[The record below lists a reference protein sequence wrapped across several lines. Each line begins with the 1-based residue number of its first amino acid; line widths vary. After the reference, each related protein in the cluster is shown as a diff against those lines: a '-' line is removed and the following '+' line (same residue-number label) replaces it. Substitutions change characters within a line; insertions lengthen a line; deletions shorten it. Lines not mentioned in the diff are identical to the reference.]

1 MGFLKQD
8 APVVDYEEWR
18 KGTRA
23 ERIVPMARH
32 WAEVGF
38 GTPVVLHL
46 FYVLKILA
54 YILVAWLIV
63 LTTTGIDG
71 FTNVA
76 QWYAEPIVFEK
87 VVLYTM
93 LFEVVGLGC
102 GFGPLNNR
110 FFPPMGSILYWLRP
124 KTIRLPP
131 WPNRIPLT
139 KGTTRTP
146 LDALLYG
153 ALLVVLAVA
162 LFTDGTGPIPALNT
176 SVGVLPQWQI
186 WTILGLLA
194 VLGLRDKVI
203 FLAARGEVYASLTVC
218 FLFAGADI
226 IIAAK
231 LVCLVIWL
239 GAATSKLNKH
249 FPFVISTMMS
259 NNPVFRPR
267 WIKRMFFEH
276 FPDDLRPGRPSR
288 WLAHFSTAIEGLVPL
303 VLFFSH
309 GGWPTA
315 IAAFVMVCFHFGIL
329 SSIPMG
335 VPLEWNVF
343 MMFSVLALFVGH
355 AQVGLGD
362 MSTPLPIALFVVVAG
377 TVVMGNL
384 FPRKVS
390 FLPGMRYYAGNWD
403 TGLWCVKPSASA
415 KIENGIVSI
424 ASMPQ
429 AQMEKFYGSPETAE
443 MYLYMGYA
451 FRSFNSHGRAMFAL
465 AHRAMAGFN
474 EDDYVLTDGER
485 ICSTAIG
492 WNFGDGHMHNE
503 QLIEALHERCHFEPG
518 EVRIVLIDGQP
529 IHRQRQEYRLV
540 DAATGEFERGY
551 VNVADL
557 VTRQPWDD
565 TAPVHVTWKKDSADA
580 HDVGGDPQATQPMTS
595 RTLTSSRP
603 CNESSRATSRCL
615 RQCASA
621 AAPSPERRI
630 CIRRR

>member
-8 APVVDYEEWR
+8 APVVDYEEWS

-23 ERIVPMARH
+23 EKIVPMARH

-46 FYVLKILA
+46 FYVVKILL
-54 YILVAWLIV
+54 YILGGWLFA
-63 LTTTGIDG
+63 LATKGIDG

-76 QWYAEPIVFEK
+76 SWYAEPIVFEK

-124 KTIRLPP
+124 TTIRLPP

-139 KGTTRTP
+139 KGTARAP
-146 LDALLYG
+146 FDVALYA
-153 ALLVVLAVA
+153 ALLVMLLIA
-162 LFTDGTGPIPALNT
+162 LFSDGTGPIPALGT
-176 SVGVLPQWQI
+176 TVGVLPLWQI

-194 VLGLRDKVI
+194 VLALRDKVI
-203 FLAARGEVYASLTVC
+203 FLAARGEVYASFTVA
-218 FLFAGADI
+218 FLFDGVDM

-267 WIKRMFFEH
+267 FIKRRFFEH
-276 FPDDLRPGRPSR
+276 FPDDLRPGRLSR
-288 WLAHFSTAIEGLVPL
+288 MLAHFSTAVEGLVPL

-315 IAAFVMVCFHFGIL
+315 IAALVMLCFHFGIL

-355 AQVGLGD
+355 ARLGLGD
-362 MSTPLPIALFVVVAG
+362 LQSPLPIVLFAVVAG
-377 TVVMGNL
+377 TVVIGNL

-403 TGLWCVKPSASA
+403 TGLWCIKPSAEQ
-415 KIENGIVSI
+415 KITDNVVSI

-429 AQMEKFYGSPETAE
+429 AQMERYYGSPETAQ

-451 FRSFNSHGRAMFAL
+451 FRAFNTHGRAMFTL
-465 AHRAMAGFN
+465 AHRAMAGQN
-474 EDDYVLTDGER
+474 EDDYTLTDGER

-503 QLIEALHERCHFEPG
+503 QLIEALQERCRFEPG
-518 EVRIVLIDGQP
+518 EVRVVLIDAQP
-529 IHRQRQEYRLV
+529 IHRQTQQYRLV
-540 DAATGEFERGY
+540 DAATGEFESGY
-551 VNVADL
+551 VKVADM

-565 TAPVHVTWKKDSADA
+565 NVPVHVYRSDHVDA
-580 HDVGGDPQATQPMTS
+580 P
-595 RTLTSSRP
+595 
-603 CNESSRATSRCL
+603 
-615 RQCASA
+615 
-621 AAPSPERRI
+621 
-630 CIRRR
+630 

>member
-8 APVVDYEEWR
+8 APVVDYEQWS

-23 ERIVPMARH
+23 EKIVPMARH

-46 FYVLKILA
+46 FYVVKILL
-54 YILVAWLIV
+54 YILGGWLFA
-63 LTTTGIDG
+63 LATKGIDG
-71 FTNVA
+71 FTNVTS
-76 QWYAEPIVFEK
+76 WYAEPIVFEK

-93 LFEVVGLGC
+93 LFEVIGLGC

-124 KTIRLPP
+124 NTIRLPP
-131 WPNRIPLT
+131 WPTRVPLT

-146 LDALLYG
+146 FDAVLYG
-153 ALLVVLAVA
+153 ALVVMLVVA
-162 LFTDGTGPIPALNT
+162 LFSDGTGPVPALGT
-176 SVGVLPQWQI
+176 TVGVLPMWQI

-203 FLAARGEVYASLTVC
+203 FLAARGEVYASFTVA
-218 FLFAGADI
+218 FLFAGYGVDM

-267 WIKRMFFEH
+267 IIKRMFFEH
-276 FPDDLRPGRPSR
+276 FPDDLRPGRLSR

-315 IAAFVMVCFHFGIL
+315 IAAFIMLCFHFGIL

-355 AQVGLGD
+355 AGVGLGD
-362 MSTPLPIALFVVVAG
+362 MTTPLPVLLFIVVAG
-377 TVVMGNL
+377 TVVIGNL

-403 TGLWCVKPSASA
+403 TGLWCVKPSAA
-415 KIENGIVSI
+415 EKIEKNIVSI

-429 AQMEKFYGSPETAE
+429 AQMERYYGSPETAQ

-451 FRSFNSHGRAMFAL
+451 FRAFNTHGRAMFTL
-465 AHRAMAGFN
+465 AHRAMAGQN

-503 QLIEALHERCHFEPG
+503 QLIEALQERCHFEPG
-518 EVRIVLIDGQP
+518 EIRILLLDAQP
-529 IHRQRQEYRLV
+529 IHKQRQEYRLV

-551 VNVADL
+551 VKVADM

-565 TAPVHVTWKKDSADA
+565 TVPVHVTWEKNRADA
-580 HDVGGDPQATQPMTS
+580 T
-595 RTLTSSRP
+595 
-603 CNESSRATSRCL
+603 
-615 RQCASA
+615 
-621 AAPSPERRI
+621 
-630 CIRRR
+630 

>member
-8 APVVDYEEWR
+8 APVVDYETWS
-18 KGTRA
+18 KGTRSQ
-23 ERIVPMARH
+23 RIEPMARH

-46 FYVLKILA
+46 FYVVKILLYVLGA
-54 YILVAWLIV
+54 WLVA
-63 LTTTGIDG
+63 LTTAGVDG

-76 QWYAEPIVFEK
+76 QWYAEPIVYQK
-87 VVLYTM
+87 VILYTM

-124 KTIRLPP
+124 GTIRLPP

-139 KGTTRTP
+139 RGDARTP
-146 LDALLYG
+146 FDAALYG
-153 ALLVVLAVA
+153 ALLILLVVA
-162 LFTDGTGPIPALNT
+162 LATDGTGPIPELG
-176 SVGVLPQWQI
+176 SEIGVLPVWQ
-186 WTILGLLA
+186 TAAILGVLA
-194 VLGLRDKVI
+194 VVGLRDKVI
-203 FLAARGEVYASLTVC
+203 FLAARGEVYASLAAC
-218 FLFAGADI
+218 FLFSGADI
-226 IIAAK
+226 VIAAK

-267 WIKRMFFEH
+267 WIKRRFFEH

-288 WLAHFSTAIEGLVPL
+288 FLAHFSTVIEGLVPL

-309 GGWPTA
+309 GGPATA
-315 IAAFVMVCFHFGIL
+315 IAAFVMLCFHFGIL

-343 MMFSVLALFVGH
+343 MMFSVVALFVGH
-355 AQVGLGD
+355 ADVGLADLTG
-362 MSTPLPIALFVVVAG
+362 PWPVLLFVVVAG
-377 TVVMGNL
+377 TVALGNL

-403 TGLWCVKPSASA
+403 TSLWCVKPSAA
-415 KIENGIVSI
+415 EKIEQGIVSI
-424 ASMPQ
+424 ASMPA
-429 AQMEKFYGSPETAE
+429 AQMERYYGSRETAE

-451 FRSFNSHGRAMFAL
+451 FRSFNTHGRALFTL
-465 AHRAMAGFN
+465 AHRAMTGQDEA
-474 EDDYVLTDGER
+474 EYVLTDGER
-485 ICSTAIG
+485 IVSTAIG
-492 WNFGDGHMHNE
+492 WNFGDGHMSNE
-503 QLIEALHERCHFEPG
+503 QLVAALQSRCHFEPG
-518 EVRIVLIDGQP
+518 EIRIVMLDAQP
-529 IHRQRQEYRLV
+529 IHVQRQQYRLV

-551 VNVADL
+551 VEVAEM

-565 TAPVHVTWKKDSADA
+565 TVPVHVTSTDA
-580 HDVGGDPQATQPMTS
+580 SRLRGDRDPAQ
-595 RTLTSSRP
+595 
-603 CNESSRATSRCL
+603 
-615 RQCASA
+615 
-621 AAPSPERRI
+621 
-630 CIRRR
+630 

>member
-23 ERIVPMARH
+23 EKIVPMARH

-46 FYVLKILA
+46 FYVVKILL
-54 YILVAWLIV
+54 YILAAWLIA
-63 LTTTGIDG
+63 LTTNGIDG

-76 QWYAEPIVFEK
+76 SWYAEPIVFEK

-93 LFEVVGLGC
+93 VFEVIGLGC

-124 KTIRLPP
+124 YTIRLAP

-139 KGTTRTP
+139 RGTTRTP
-146 LDALLYG
+146 VDAALYG
-153 ALLVVLAVA
+153 ALVVVLFAA
-162 LFTDGTGPIPALNT
+162 LFSDGSGPIPALGT
-176 SVGVLPQWQI
+176 TVGVLPMWQI

-203 FLAARGEVYASLTVC
+203 FLAARGEVYASFTVA
-218 FLFAGADI
+218 FLFAGYGVDM

-231 LVCLVIWL
+231 LVCLAIWV

-267 WIKRMFFEH
+267 FIKRKFFEH
-276 FPDDLRPGRPSR
+276 FPDDLRPGRMSR
-288 WLAHFSTAIEGLVPL
+288 RLAHFSTAIEGLVPL

-315 IAAFVMVCFHFGIL
+315 IAAFVMLCFHFGIL

-343 MMFSVLALFVGH
+343 MMFCVLALFVGH
-355 AQVGLGD
+355 APVGLTD
-362 MSTPLPIALFVVVAG
+362 MTTPLPILLFLVVAG
-377 TVVMGNL
+377 TVVIGNL

-403 TGLWCVKPSASA
+403 TTLWCVKPSAA
-415 KIENGIVSI
+415 EKIERGIVSI

-429 AQMEKFYGSPETAE
+429 AQMERYYGSPQTAQ

-451 FRSFNSHGRAMFAL
+451 FRAFNTHGRAMFTL
-465 AHRAMAGFN
+465 AHRAMAGQN

-503 QLIEALHERCHFEPG
+503 QLIAAMQERCHFEPG
-518 EVRIVLIDGQP
+518 EVRVVLLDAQP
-529 IHRQRQEYRLV
+529 IHRQTQQYRLV
-540 DAATGEFERGY
+540 DAATGEFESGY
-551 VNVADL
+551 VKVADM

-565 TAPVHVTWKKDSADA
+565 NVPVHVYRSDHVDA
-580 HDVGGDPQATQPMTS
+580 P
-595 RTLTSSRP
+595 
-603 CNESSRATSRCL
+603 
-615 RQCASA
+615 
-621 AAPSPERRI
+621 
-630 CIRRR
+630 

>member
-8 APVVDYEEWR
+8 TPQIDFEEWS

-23 ERIVPMARH
+23 EKIIPMARH

-38 GTPVVLHL
+38 GTPIALHL
-46 FYVLKILA
+46 FYVVKIGLYILA
-54 YILVAWLIV
+54 AWLLA

-76 QWYAEPIVFEK
+76 HWYAEPIVFEK

-110 FFPPMGSILYWLRP
+110 FFPPLGSILYWLRP
-124 KTIRLPP
+124 GTIRLPP
-131 WPNRIPLT
+131 WPNRIPFT
-139 KGTTRTP
+139 KWDERTAV
-146 LDALLYG
+146 DALLYG
-153 ALLVVLAVA
+153 ALLVLLVIAI
-162 LFTDGTGPIPALNT
+162 FSDGTGPMPALGT
-176 SVGVLPQWQI
+176 TVGVLPAWQI
-186 WTILGLLA
+186 WAVLGVLA

-203 FLAARGEVYASLTVC
+203 YLAARGEVYASFTVA
-218 FLFAGADI
+218 FLFAGYGVDMI
-226 IIAAK
+226 LGAK

-267 WIKRMFFEH
+267 FIKRAFFEH

-315 IAAFVMVCFHFGIL
+315 IAAFVMLCFHFGIL

-355 AQVGLGD
+355 ASVGLGD
-362 MSTPLPIALFVVVAG
+362 LTTPLPILLFAVVAG
-377 TVVMGNL
+377 TVAVGNL
-384 FPRKVS
+384 LPGKVS

-403 TGLWCVKPSASA
+403 TTLWCIKPSADA
-415 KIENGIVSI
+415 KIAKGIVAI
-424 ASMPQ
+424 ASMPA
-429 AQMEKFYGSPETAE
+429 AQLEKFYGSKEAAQIP
-443 MYLYMGYA
+443 MYMGYA
-451 FRSFNSHGRAMFAL
+451 FRAFNTHGRALFTL
-465 AHRAMAGFN
+465 AHRAMAGQN

-485 ICSTAIG
+485 LCSTAIG
-492 WNFGDGHMHNE
+492 WNFGDGHFSNE
-503 QLIEALHERCHFEPG
+503 QLVAALQKRCHFEPG
-518 EVRIVLIDGQP
+518 EVRVVMLDAQP
-529 IHRQRQEYRLV
+529 IHRKTQQYRLV

-551 VNVADL
+551 VRVADM
-557 VTRQPWDD
+557 VTRQPWADD
-565 TAPVHVTWKKDSADA
+565 VPVHVY
-580 HDVGGDPQATQPMTS
+580 
-595 RTLTSSRP
+595 
-603 CNESSRATSRCL
+603 ESSTD
-615 RQCASA
+615 RQV
-621 AAPSPERRI
+621 PRRT
-630 CIRRR
+630 

>member
-1 MGFLKQD
+1 MGFLKQTTPEID
-8 APVVDYEEWR
+8 FEEWS
-18 KGTRA
+18 KGSRA
-23 ERIVPMARH
+23 EKIVPMARH

-38 GTPVVLHL
+38 GTPVALHL
-46 FYVLKILA
+46 FYVVKILL
-54 YILVAWLIV
+54 YVLFAWLIV

-71 FTNVA
+71 FTNVG
-76 QWYAEPIVFEK
+76 QWYDEPIVFQK

-110 FFPPMGSILYWLRP
+110 FSPPMGSILYWLRP
-124 KTIRLPP
+124 GTIRLPP

-139 KGTTRTP
+139 RGDARTP
-146 LDALLYG
+146 FDALVYG
-153 ALLVVLAVA
+153 ALLVALLVA
-162 LFTDGTGPIPALNT
+162 IFSDGTGPIPALGT
-176 SVGVLPQWQI
+176 EVGVLPVWQTA
-186 WTILGLLA
+186 TILGLLA
-194 VLGLRDKVI
+194 VIGLRDKVI
-203 FLAARGEVYASLTVC
+203 FLAARGEVYASLAVC
-218 FLFAGADI
+218 FLFSGPDM

-231 LVCLVIWL
+231 LICLTIWI

-259 NNPVFRPR
+259 NNPVFRPK
-267 WIKRMFFEH
+267 WIKRAFFEH

-288 WLAHFSTAIEGLVPL
+288 ILAHISTAIEMLVPL

-315 IAAFVMVCFHFGIL
+315 IAAFVMLCFHFGIL

-355 AQVGLGD
+355 ADIGLGD
-362 MSTPLPIALFVVVAG
+362 LQSPWPIVLLAVSAG
-377 TVVMGNL
+377 TVVLGNL

-403 TGLWCVKPSASA
+403 TSLWCLKPSASA
-415 KIENGIVSI
+415 KIEEHVVSI

-429 AQMEKFYGSPETAE
+429 AQMEKFYGSPETAQ

-451 FRSFNSHGRAMFAL
+451 FRSFNTHGRAMFTL
-465 AHRAMAGFN
+465 AHRAMAGHD

-485 ICSTAIG
+485 IVSTAIG
-492 WNFGDGHMHNE
+492 WNFGDGHMSNE
-503 QLIEALHERCHFEPG
+503 QLVAALQQRCHFEPG
-518 EVRIVLIDGQP
+518 EVRIVMLDAQP

-540 DAATGEFERGY
+540 DAATGEFERG
-551 VNVADL
+551 VVEVADM

-565 TAPVHVTWKKDSADA
+565 TVPVQVTWSKSVSA
-580 HDVGGDPQATQPMTS
+580 
-595 RTLTSSRP
+595 
-603 CNESSRATSRCL
+603 
-615 RQCASA
+615 
-621 AAPSPERRI
+621 
-630 CIRRR
+630 

>member
-8 APVVDYEEWR
+8 TPQIDFDEWS

-23 ERIVPMARH
+23 EKIIPMARH

-38 GTPVVLHL
+38 GTPVALHL
-46 FYVLKILA
+46 FYVVKIGLYILA
-54 YILVAWLIV
+54 AWLLA
-63 LTTTGIDG
+63 LTTTGING
-71 FTNVA
+71 FTNVGH
-76 QWYAEPIVFEK
+76 WYAEPIVFEK

-124 KTIRLPP
+124 GTIRLPP
-131 WPNRIPLT
+131 WPNRVPLT
-139 KGTTRTP
+139 KGDERTL
-146 LDALLYG
+146 LDALLYA
-153 ALLVVLAVA
+153 ALLVLLVIAV
-162 LFTDGTGPIPALNT
+162 FSDGTGPVPALGT
-176 SVGVLPQWQI
+176 MVGVLPAWQI
-186 WTILGLLA
+186 WAVLGVLT

-203 FLAARGEVYASLTVC
+203 FLAARGEVYASFTVA
-218 FLFAGADI
+218 FLFAGYGVDMI
-226 IIAAK
+226 LGAK

-267 WIKRMFFEH
+267 FIKRKFFEH
-276 FPDDLRPGRPSR
+276 FPDDLRPGRASR

-315 IAAFVMVCFHFGIL
+315 IAAFVMLCFHFGIL

-355 AQVGLGD
+355 ASVGLGELT
-362 MSTPLPIALFVVVAG
+362 TPLPVVLFAVVAG
-377 TVVMGNL
+377 TVVVGNL
-384 FPRKVS
+384 LPRKVS

-403 TGLWCVKPSASA
+403 TTLWCIKPSADEKIA
-415 KIENGIVSI
+415 KGVLAI
-424 ASMPQ
+424 ASMPA
-429 AQMEKFYGSPETAE
+429 AQLEKFYGSKEAAQIP
-443 MYLYMGYA
+443 MYMGYA
-451 FRSFNSHGRAMFAL
+451 FRAFNTHGRALFTL
-465 AHRAMAGFN
+465 AHRAMADQN

-485 ICSTAIG
+485 ITSTAIG
-492 WNFGDGHMHNE
+492 WNFGDGHFSNE
-503 QLIEALHERCHFEPG
+503 QLVAALQKRCHFEPD
-518 EVRIVLIDGQP
+518 EVRVVMLDAQP
-529 IHRQRQEYRLV
+529 IHKQTQQYRLV

-551 VNVADL
+551 VRVADM
-557 VTRQPWDD
+557 VTRQPWADD
-565 TAPVHVTWKKDSADA
+565 VPVHLLDGPV
-580 HDVGGDPQATQPMTS
+580 VGSVGPD
-595 RTLTSSRP
+595 
-603 CNESSRATSRCL
+603 
-615 RQCASA
+615 
-621 AAPSPERRI
+621 
-630 CIRRR
+630 

>member
-8 APVVDYEEWR
+8 TPQINFEEWS

-23 ERIVPMARH
+23 EKIIPMARH

-46 FYVLKILA
+46 FYVVKIGLYILA
-54 YILVAWLIV
+54 AWLLA
-63 LTTTGIDG
+63 LTTKGLGGLAG

-76 QWYAEPIVFEK
+76 HWYAEPIVFEK

-124 KTIRLPP
+124 GTIRLPP
-131 WPNRIPLT
+131 WPDRIPFT
-139 KGTTRTP
+139 KGDERTAV
-146 LDALLYG
+146 DALLYG
-153 ALLVVLAVA
+153 ALLVLLVIAI
-162 LFTDGTGPIPALNT
+162 FSDGTGPLPALGT
-176 SVGVLPQWQI
+176 AVGVLPAWQI
-186 WTILGLLA
+186 WAVLGVLA

-203 FLAARGEVYASLTVC
+203 FLAARGEVYASFTVA
-218 FLFAGADI
+218 FLFAGYGVDMI
-226 IIAAK
+226 LGAK

-259 NNPVFRPR
+259 NNPIFRPR
-267 WIKRMFFEH
+267 FIKRAFFEH

-303 VLFFSH
+303 VMFFSH

-315 IAAFVMVCFHFGIL
+315 IAAFVMLCFHFGIL

-355 AQVGLGD
+355 ASVGLGD
-362 MSTPLPIALFVVVAG
+362 LTTPLPILLFAVVAG
-377 TVVMGNL
+377 TVVTGNL
-384 FPRKVS
+384 LPRKVS

-403 TGLWCVKPSASA
+403 TTLWCIKPSADE
-415 KIENGIVSI
+415 KIARGIVAI
-424 ASMPQ
+424 ASMPA
-429 AQMEKFYGSPETAE
+429 AQLEKFYGSKEAAQIP
-443 MYLYMGYA
+443 MYMGYA
-451 FRSFNSHGRAMFAL
+451 FRAFNTHGRALFTL
-465 AHRAMAGFN
+465 AHRAMAGYD

-485 ICSTAIG
+485 LCSTAIG
-492 WNFGDGHMHNE
+492 WNFGDGHFSNE
-503 QLIEALHERCHFEPG
+503 QLVAALHKRCHFEPG
-518 EVRIVLIDGQP
+518 EVRVVMLDAQP
-529 IHRQRQEYRLV
+529 IHKQTQQYRLV

-551 VNVADL
+551 VRVADM
-557 VTRQPWDD
+557 VTRQPWADD
-565 TAPVHVTWKKDSADA
+565 VPVRLLSVPSVGAPGAD
-580 HDVGGDPQATQPMTS
+580 
-595 RTLTSSRP
+595 
-603 CNESSRATSRCL
+603 
-615 RQCASA
+615 
-621 AAPSPERRI
+621 
-630 CIRRR
+630 

>member
-8 APVVDYEEWR
+8 APVVDYEEWT

-23 ERIVPMARH
+23 EKIIPMARH

-46 FYVLKILA
+46 FYVVKILL
-54 YILVAWLIV
+54 YILAAWLIA
-63 LTTTGIDG
+63 LTTEGIDG

-76 QWYAEPIVFEK
+76 SWYAEPIVFEK

-93 LFEVVGLGC
+93 LFEVIGLGC

-110 FFPPMGSILYWLRP
+110 FFPPMGSVLYWLRP
-124 KTIRLPP
+124 NTIRLPP
-131 WPNRIPLT
+131 WPSRVPLT
-139 KGTTRTP
+139 KGTTRMP
-146 LDALLYG
+146 VDAALYG
-153 ALLVVLAVA
+153 AMLVMLLVA
-162 LFTDGTGPIPALNT
+162 LFSDGTGPIPALGT
-176 SVGVLPQWQI
+176 TVGVLPMWQI
-186 WTILGLLA
+186 WTVLGLLA
-194 VLGLRDKVI
+194 LLGLRDKVI
-203 FLAARGEVYASLTVC
+203 FLAARGEVYASFTVA
-218 FLFAGADI
+218 FLFAGYGVDM

-267 WIKRMFFEH
+267 FIKRKFFEH
-276 FPDDLRPGRPSR
+276 FPDDLRPGRMSR

-315 IAAFVMVCFHFGIL
+315 IAAFVMLCFHFGIL

-343 MMFSVLALFVGH
+343 MMFCVLALFVGH
-355 AQVGLGD
+355 APVGLTD
-362 MSTPLPIALFVVVAG
+362 MTTPLPVLLFLVVAG
-377 TVVMGNL
+377 TVVVGNL

-403 TGLWCVKPSASA
+403 TTLWCVKRSATE
-415 KIENGIVSI
+415 KIEKDIVSI

-429 AQMEKFYGSPETAE
+429 TQMERYYGSPETAQ

-451 FRSFNSHGRAMFAL
+451 FRAFNTHGRAMFTL
-465 AHRAMAGFN
+465 AHRAMAGQN

-503 QLIEALHERCHFEPG
+503 QLIAAMQERCHFEPG
-518 EVRIVLIDGQP
+518 EVRILILDAQP
-529 IHRQRQEYRLV
+529 IHKQRQEYRLV
-540 DAATGEFERGY
+540 DPATGEFERGY
-551 VNVADL
+551 VNVADM

-565 TAPVHVTWKKDSADA
+565 TVPVHVTWEKDSADA
-580 HDVGGDPQATQPMTS
+580 T
-595 RTLTSSRP
+595 
-603 CNESSRATSRCL
+603 
-615 RQCASA
+615 
-621 AAPSPERRI
+621 
-630 CIRRR
+630 

>member
-8 APVVDYEEWR
+8 APVVDYGEWN

-23 ERIVPMARH
+23 EKIVPMARH

-46 FYVLKILA
+46 FYVVKIVLST
-54 YILVAWLIV
+54 LVAWLIV
-63 LTTTGIDG
+63 LTTKGIDG
-71 FTNVA
+71 FTNVG

-93 LFEVVGLGC
+93 LFEVIGLGC

-124 KTIRLPP
+124 NTIRLPP
-131 WPNRIPLT
+131 WPDRIPLT

-146 LDALLYG
+146 IDAILYA
-153 ALLVVLAVA
+153 ALLVILTVA
-162 LFTDGTGPIPALNT
+162 LFSDGTGPIPALGT
-176 SVGVLPQWQI
+176 TVGVLPMWQI

-203 FLAARGEVYASLTVC
+203 FLAARGEVYASFTVA
-218 FLFAGADI
+218 FLFAGHGVDM

-259 NNPVFRPR
+259 NNPIFRPR
-267 WIKRMFFEH
+267 WIKRKFFEH
-276 FPDDLRPGRPSR
+276 FPDDLRPGRLSR
-288 WLAHFSTAIEGLVPL
+288 WLAHVSTAVEGLVPL

-315 IAAFVMVCFHFGIL
+315 IAAFVMLCFHFGIL

-343 MMFSVLALFVGH
+343 MMFCVLSLFVGH
-355 AQVGLGD
+355 ADVGLGD
-362 MSTPLPIALFVVVAG
+362 MTTPLPIVLFVVVAG
-377 TVVMGNL
+377 TVIIGNL

-403 TGLWCVKPSASA
+403 TGLWCVKPSAA
-415 KIENGIVSI
+415 EKIERNVVSI

-429 AQMEKFYGSPETAE
+429 AQMERYYGSPETAQ

-451 FRSFNSHGRAMFAL
+451 FRAFNTHGRAMFTL
-465 AHRAMAGFN
+465 AHRAMAGQN

-503 QLIEALHERCHFEPG
+503 QLIEALQERCGFEPG
-518 EVRIVLIDGQP
+518 EVRILLLDAQP
-529 IHRQRQEYRLV
+529 IHKQRQEYRLV
-540 DAATGEFERGY
+540 DAATGEFESGY
-551 VNVADL
+551 VKVADM

-565 TAPVHVTWKKDSADA
+565 TVPVHVYRSDHVDA
-580 HDVGGDPQATQPMTS
+580 S
-595 RTLTSSRP
+595 
-603 CNESSRATSRCL
+603 
-615 RQCASA
+615 
-621 AAPSPERRI
+621 
-630 CIRRR
+630 

>member
-8 APVVDYEEWR
+8 APVVDYEEWS

-23 ERIVPMARH
+23 EKIVPMARH

-46 FYVLKILA
+46 FYVVKILL
-54 YILVAWLIV
+54 YVLVGWLFALATDGV
-63 LTTTGIDG
+63 DG
-71 FTNVA
+71 FTNVG

-124 KTIRLPP
+124 NTIRLPP
-131 WPNRIPLT
+131 WPTRVPLT
-139 KGTTRTP
+139 KGTTRAP
-146 LDALLYG
+146 LDAVLYA
-153 ALLVVLAVA
+153 ALLVVLVIA
-162 LFTDGTGPIPALNT
+162 LFSDGTGPMPALGT
-176 SVGVLPQWQI
+176 AVGVLPMWQI

-203 FLAARGEVYASLTVC
+203 FLAARGEVYASFTVA
-218 FLFAGADI
+218 FLFAGHGVDM

-231 LVCLVIWL
+231 LVCLTIWL

-267 WIKRMFFEH
+267 FIKRRFFEH
-276 FPDDLRPGRPSR
+276 FPDDLRPGRLSR

-315 IAAFVMVCFHFGIL
+315 IAAFVMLCFHFGIL

-355 AQVGLGD
+355 ADVGLGD
-362 MSTPLPIALFVVVAG
+362 MSTPLPVLLFVVVAG
-377 TVVMGNL
+377 TVAVGNL

-403 TGLWCVKPSASA
+403 TGLWCVKPSAA
-415 KIENGIVSI
+415 EKIEKNIVSI

-429 AQMEKFYGSPETAE
+429 AQMERYYGSPETAQ

-451 FRSFNSHGRAMFAL
+451 FRAFNTHGRAMFTL
-465 AHRAMAGFN
+465 AHRAMAGQN
-474 EDDYVLTDGER
+474 EADYVLTDGER

-503 QLIEALHERCHFEPG
+503 QLIEALHERCRFEPG
-518 EVRIVLIDGQP
+518 EVRIVLIDAQP
-529 IHRQRQEYRLV
+529 IHKQRQEYRLV
-540 DAATGEFERGY
+540 DAATGEFESGY
-551 VNVADL
+551 VKVADM

-565 TAPVHVTWKKDSADA
+565 TVPVHVYRSDHVSA
-580 HDVGGDPQATQPMTS
+580 S
-595 RTLTSSRP
+595 
-603 CNESSRATSRCL
+603 
-615 RQCASA
+615 
-621 AAPSPERRI
+621 
-630 CIRRR
+630 

>member
-8 APVVDYEEWR
+8 APVIDYEEWS

-23 ERIVPMARH
+23 EKIVPMARH

-46 FYVLKILA
+46 FYVVKILLYVLA
-54 YILVAWLIV
+54 AWLIV
-63 LTTTGIDG
+63 LTTRGIDG

-76 QWYAEPIVFEK
+76 SWYAEPIVFEK

-124 KTIRLPP
+124 RTIRLPP

-139 KGTTRTP
+139 KGTARTP
-146 LDALLYG
+146 FDVALYA
-153 ALLVVLAVA
+153 ALLVMLLVA
-162 LFTDGTGPIPALNT
+162 LFSDGTGPIPALDT
-176 SVGVLPQWQI
+176 TVGVLPLWQI
-186 WTILGLLA
+186 GTILGLLA
-194 VLGLRDKVI
+194 VLSLRDKVI
-203 FLAARGEVYASLTVC
+203 FLAARGEVYASFTVA
-218 FLFAGADI
+218 FLFAGVDM

-267 WIKRMFFEH
+267 WIKRRFFEH
-276 FPDDLRPGRPSR
+276 FPDDLRPGRLSR
-288 WLAHFSTAIEGLVPL
+288 MLAHFSTAIEGLVPL

-315 IAAFVMVCFHFGIL
+315 IAALVMLCFHFGIL

-355 AQVGLGD
+355 AHVGLTD
-362 MSTPLPIALFVVVAG
+362 MTTPLPIVLFLVVAG
-377 TVVMGNL
+377 TVVTGNL

-403 TGLWCVKPSASA
+403 TTLWCVKTSAEEKIA
-415 KIENGIVSI
+415 KNIVAI
-424 ASMPQ
+424 ASMPA
-429 AQMEKFYGSPETAE
+429 AQMEKFYGSKETAQ

-451 FRSFNSHGRAMFAL
+451 FRAFNSHGRAMFTL
-465 AHRAMAGFN
+465 AHRAMAGQN
-474 EDDYVLTDGER
+474 EDDYMLTDGER

-503 QLIEALHERCHFEPG
+503 QLIAALQERCHFEP
-518 EVRIVLIDGQP
+518 EEIRILLLDAQP

-551 VNVADL
+551 VKVADM

-565 TAPVHVTWKKDSADA
+565 QVPVCVTW
-580 HDVGGDPQATQPMTS
+580 
-595 RTLTSSRP
+595 
-603 CNESSRATSRCL
+603 
-615 RQCASA
+615 SA
-621 AAPSPERRI
+621 ATASP
-630 CIRRR
+630 